1 MEKKMWCVP
10 TVNSEYIEKM
20 EHVLDLYA
28 KPYNPDE
35 PVVGVDEKTLQLL
48 DHLHS
53 LVPMSRTHG
62 TRVDY
67 QYKRNGS
74 VNIFVGVEP
83 KGGRRRLVVT
93 PKKERVDF
101 LAFLFELDLQYPEA
115 KKIHLILDNL
125 SSHCETGI
133 REAERMYPFLKRFE
147 FHYTPKHA
155 SWLNVAELE
164 IGVLERQ
171 CLKDMRFSTIPILEH
186 AVDAWQRDRNKRGIK
201 IKWKFTTGDARKAFK
216 YSRNRLN

>member
-10 TVNSEYIEKM
+10 TVDSAYIERM

-28 KPYNPDE
+28 KPLDANE

-48 DHLHS
+48 DHLHAPVLTS
-53 LVPMSRTHG
+53 KNHG
-62 TRVDY
+62 FRLDY

-74 VNIFVGVEP
+74 VNVFVGIEP
-83 KGGRRRLVVT
+83 KGGRRILKVSSL
-93 PKKERVDF
+93 KERVDF
-101 LAFLFELDLQYPEA
+101 LAFLFELYIQYSRA
-115 KKIHLILDNL
+115 IKIHLILDNL
-125 SSHCETGI
+125 SSHLEKGI
-133 REAERMYPFLKRFE
+133 REVEWMYPFLKKFK

-171 CLKDMRFSTIPILEH
+171 CLKDTRFPTIIALEN
-186 AVDAWQRDRNKRGIK
+186 AVKAWQGDRNERGTK
-201 IKWKFTTGDARKAFK
+201 INWKFTTDDARKAFK
-216 YSRNRLN
+216 YSRNRL